1 MDRVILDWPN
11 LGFHV
16 RETDI
21 NVRCH
26 YQGGE
31 WGPLEFSDNHNLTIP
46 MAATALHYGQSI
58 FEGLKA
64 FETVDGRVAIFRPDE
79 NAARMQY
86 GARKLLMEA
95 PPTSLFLEAVSE
107 LVRQNRRFVPPAGS
121 GAALY
126 LRPLLF
132 GTSPLLGVR
141 PAKEFT
147 FCMFATPVGPY
158 FRSVLSPIRL
168 RVERESHRAAPL
180 GIGDVKA
187 AGNYAASMRSVG
199 AAKHAGFDN
208 VLYLDARESRY
219 IDETGA
225 TNFFGIQS
233 GDQHRYITPRSNS
246 ILASI
251 TNKSLMTIAD
261 DLGYLVEHR
270 PIAVD
275 ELSSFDEAGAC
286 GTAAV
291 ITPIQEIVDSSG
303 TYGYVAPGPVTRK
316 LYDRLTG
323 IQAGVMEDTHGW
335 VHYVD

>member
-11 LGFHV
+11 LGFQV

-26 YQGGE
+26 YRDGA
-31 WGPLEFSDNHNLTIP
+31 WGPLEFSRDTNLTIP
-46 MAATALHYGQSI
+46 MGATALHYGQSI

-64 FETVDGRVAIFRPDE
+64 FETVDGRVALFRPDE

-86 GARKLLMEA
+86 GAKKLLMEA
-95 PPTSLFLEAVSE
+95 PPTPIFVEAVSE
-107 LVRQNRRFVPPAGS
+107 IVRRNRRYVPPAGS

-132 GTSPLLGVR
+132 GMSPLLGVR
-141 PAKEFT
+141 PAHEFM
-147 FCMFATPVGPY
+147 FCVFATPVGPY
-158 FRSVLSPIRL
+158 FKSVLSPIRL
-168 RVERESHRAAPL
+168 LVERESHRAAPL
-180 GIGDVKA
+180 GVGDVKA

-199 AAKHAGFDN
+199 AAKKSGFDN
-208 VLYLDARESRY
+208 VLYLDAREGKY

-225 TNFFGIQS
+225 TNFFGIKS
-233 GDQHRYITPRSNS
+233 ATEHRYVTPRSNS

-251 TNKSLMTIAD
+251 TNKSLMTIAEE
-261 DLGYLVEHR
+261 LGYLVEHR
-270 PIAVD
+270 PVAVS
-275 ELSSFDEAGAC
+275 ELVDFDEVGAC

-291 ITPIQEIVDSSG
+291 ITPIQEIVDSA
-303 TYGYVAPGPVTRK
+303 VNHRFEAPGPVTQQ

-323 IQAGVMEDTHGW
+323 IQAGHIEDTHCW

>member
-1 MDRVILDWPN
+1 
-11 LGFHV
+11 
-16 RETDI
+16 
-21 NVRCH
+21 
-26 YQGGE
+26 
-31 WGPLEFSDNHNLTIP
+31 
-46 MAATALHYGQSI
+46 MASTALHYGQSI

-64 FETVDGRVAIFRPDE
+64 FETVDGRIALFRPDE

-86 GARKLLMEA
+86 GAKKFLMEA
-95 PPTSLFLEAVSE
+95 PPTEMFVNAVTE
-107 LVRQNRRFVPPAGS
+107 LVRRNRRFVPPAGT

-126 LRPLLF
+126 VRPLLF
-132 GTSPLLGVR
+132 GRSPLLGVR
-141 PAKEFT
+141 PATEFT
-147 FCMFATPVGPY
+147 FCMFVTPVGPY
-158 FRSVLSPIRL
+158 FKSVLSPIRL
-168 RVERESHRAAPL
+168 RIERESHRAAPL
-180 GIGDVKA
+180 GVGDVKA

-208 VLYLDARESRY
+208 VLYLDARESKY

-233 GDQHRYITPRSNS
+233 GTQPRYVTPRSNS

-261 DLGYLVEHR
+261 DLGFGVEHR

-275 ELSSFDEAGAC
+275 ELSTFDEVGAC

-291 ITPIQEIVDSSG
+291 ITPITEIVDGAKSHR
-303 TYGYVAPGPVTRK
+303 YDAPGPVTRK
-316 LYDRLTG
+316 LFDRLTG
-323 IQAGVMEDTHGW
+323 IQSGAIEDTHCW